1 MLLKVS
7 ERSRSGLMRVP
18 VDSPAAHSPVS
29 CGEEP
34 LRSGESPGGLPTLLL
49 AADAHLP
56 FSAQNS
62 LEAVAQSISQK
73 FAG

>member
-1 MLLKVS
+1 MSQGKKWIYAEGV
-7 ERSRSGLMRVP
+7 G
-18 VDSPAAHSPVS
+18 DQ
-29 CGEEP
+29 P
-34 LRSGESPGGLPTLLL
+34 LRSGESPCGPPTRLL